1 MRLWRITHRDYA
13 LDRQCADA
21 SLFGGRWNP
30 VGMPVLYSG
39 GSVALT
45 ALEKLVHLGLAPCPP
60 LVLVA
65 VDMPDTASVYEPDL
79 AALPVGWDALPISAS
94 AQTFGESW
102 LRRNDTLAMKIPSA
116 IVPEAANFVIN
127 PAHADYPEIQITV
140 LRPFAFDRRLL

>member
-1 MRLWRITHRDYA
+1 
-13 LDRQCADA
+13 
-21 SLFGGRWNP
+21 
-30 VGMPVLYSG
+30 MPVLYSG

-45 ALEKLVHLGLAPCPP
+45 ALEKLVHLGLAPCPS

-65 VDMPDTASVYEPDL
+65 VDIPDTAIVYEPDL

-116 IVPEAANFVIN
+116 FVPEEANFVIN
-127 PAHADYPEIQITV
+127 PAHANYPEIQITV